1 MELFAMTELQI
12 KKQGNSSAI
21 RFSKELLRQVGFEN
35 NSLIEVRIVENKL
48 FLQKVIKHQSI
59 HDLFKEYKGDSFKSE
74 LVEFEPVWNELW

>member
-35 NSLIEVRIVENKL
+35 NSLIGSVAK
-48 FLQKVIKHQSI
+48 FSKKSI
-59 HDLFKEYKGDSFKSE
+59 
-74 LVEFEPVWNELW
+74 LV